1 MSSAFLALAH
11 FIFRSTAARFALC
24 ALCWRPSASYGR
36 CGDRH
41 GATLFMLVLRAVAS
55 ALSDSPS
62 RKKGTSRQ
70 ASSQPRASRSS
81 SHGSNAAGGHTER
94 RTHTNGK
101 QVKKYQGTK
110 SLPKQRSIGAKLLP
124 GQLGRTARTAPPL
137 ASATHN
143 QAKTAAA
150 APRQRFPPHPPGPRA
165 LFCADILHTQGAS
178 LYALLSFL
186 SLAVRAR
193 RTLRVRIAVR
203 MPVSLAGLRLK
214 APQLS
219 RRRLHHHR
227 TCVPQPVLPT
237 ARPSAANGAKCRECA
252 HGVNPTTTLIL
263 PHP

>member
-24 ALCWRPSASYGR
+24 ALCWRPSACVYSR
-36 CGDRH
+36 RGDRH

-55 ALSDSPS
+55 SLPDSPS

-70 ASSQPRASRSS
+70 ASSQPRASKSS

-94 RTHTNGK
+94 RTHAHGK
-101 QVKKYQGTK
+101 HVKKYQGIK

-124 GQLGRTARTAPPL
+124 GQLRRTARTAPPL

-143 QAKTAAA
+143 QAQTAAA
-150 APRQRFPPHPPGPRA
+150 APRQRFPPHPPGPPV

-178 LYALLSFL
+178 LYSLLSFL

-214 APQLS
+214 APQL
-219 RRRLHHHR
+219 
-227 TCVPQPVLPT
+227 V
-237 ARPSAANGAKCRECA
+237 A
-252 HGVNPTTTLIL
+252 GVYTTTALVCL
-263 PHP
+263 SQCCQRLGPAPPMAPNAVNVHTA